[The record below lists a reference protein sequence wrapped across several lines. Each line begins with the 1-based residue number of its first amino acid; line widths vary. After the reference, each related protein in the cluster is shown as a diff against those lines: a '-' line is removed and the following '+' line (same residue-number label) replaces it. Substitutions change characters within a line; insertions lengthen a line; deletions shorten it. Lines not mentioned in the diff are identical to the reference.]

1 MEQSQQ
7 VLLKVWQEA
16 CRHIEIGQSTANIA
30 AMLACHVPVEQ
41 VLVRRIDSI
50 RSGLETVA
58 AGFSESSGHRVTRDH
73 PDLPVSEN
81 GTVPYGPRTNC
92 SPAELQSLL
101 QWCRRGKVSHRCGEE
116 SAVAGF
122 ALLASHQHDGD
133 VMIGPLGDPAGHCGL
148 LVLLASDGRTFTAEH
163 LQLVQLL
170 LEPISVAFDNDLR
183 LREMAALREAAEA
196 DKRSL
201 LTRLGRKTL
210 GDTIV
215 GVESGLHAVMDRVE
229 LVARSD
235 APVLIFGET
244 GTGKELIARAI
255 HNRSPRSSGPF
266 DRVNCG
272 AIPPELIDSQL
283 FGHERARSPA
293 PSRRGAAGSSGPT
306 AARCFS
312 TRSANCPPPPR
323 SACCESCK
331 TAGWSGSAPRS
342 RSMWTCE
349 SSPPRTPIWR
359 RWSPRGIFARTCGIA
374 SRSSRS
380 CCRRCASVARTSPSW
395 PSISPSA
402 ATRFGLAPV
411 APKPED
417 LGMLTAYSWP
427 GNVRELAA
435 VIDRAAILGDGK
447 RLDVATALGVT
458 ADSPHNAAAGGRTT
472 RLAGDSGRWKG
483 GSTAAKRWG
492 GSSTATPTE
501 VTPTENPTAAA
512 NDAAPTA
519 PIESLDAAIRRHIE
533 SALAAATGRIEGR
546 QGAAAMLKI
555 NPHTLRAKMRKLGID
570 WARFRG

>member
-1 MEQSQQ
+1 MEQSQRI
-7 VLLKVWQEA
+7 LLSVWQEA
-16 CRHIEIGQSTANIA
+16 CRHIEISQSMANIA
-30 AMLACHVPVEQ
+30 ATLARHIPVEQ
-41 VLVRRIDSI
+41 LLVRRIDTL

-58 AGFSESSGHRVTRDH
+58 ADFPGSEGHR
-73 PDLPVSEN
+73 LEA
-81 GTVPYGPRTNC
+81 RTNC

-101 QWCRRGKVSHRCGEE
+101 EWCRRGKVSHRRGEE
-116 SAVAGF
+116 SAAAGLT
-122 ALLASHQHDGD
+122 LLASNQHEGD
-133 VMIGPLGDPAGHCGL
+133 VAIGPLGDPAGHCGV
-148 LVLLASDGRTFTAEH
+148 LVLLASKGRTFASEH
-163 LQLVQLL
+163 IELAQLL

-255 HNRSPRSSGPF
+255 HSRSSRRNGPF

-283 FGHERARSPA
+283 FGHERGAFTGA
-293 PSRRGAAGSSGPT
+293 VEARRGWFERADGGTLFLDEIGELPPAALVRMLRILQDGWMERVGSEKSINVDVRIV
-306 AARCFS
+306 AATHADLASMVAEGHFREDLWYRIAVFPIVL
-312 TRSANCPPPPR
+312 PPLRERREDIPR
-323 SACCESCK
+323 LA
-331 TAGWSGSAPRS
+331 AH
-342 RSMWTCE
+342 
-349 SSPPRTPIWR
+349 
-359 RWSPRGIFARTCGIA
+359 FAER
-374 SRSSRS
+374 
-380 CCRRCASVARTSPSW
+380 
-395 PSISPSA
+395 A

-417 LGMLTAYSWP
+417 LALLASYAWP

-458 ADSPHNAAAGGRTT
+458 TDSPHGAAVSGRVA
-472 RLAGDSGRWKG
+472 RVGDSSKRRAGNSTNWSG
-483 GSTAAKRWG
+483 G
-492 GSSTATPTE
+492 STATPTAA
-501 VTPTENPTAAA
+501 TASPTESPVENPTKAVSAAA
-512 NDAAPTA
+512 
-519 PIESLDAAIRRHIE
+519 IEPLDAAIRRHIE
-533 SALAAATGRIEGR
+533 SALAAAAGRIEGR

-570 WARFRG
+570 WARFRVSS